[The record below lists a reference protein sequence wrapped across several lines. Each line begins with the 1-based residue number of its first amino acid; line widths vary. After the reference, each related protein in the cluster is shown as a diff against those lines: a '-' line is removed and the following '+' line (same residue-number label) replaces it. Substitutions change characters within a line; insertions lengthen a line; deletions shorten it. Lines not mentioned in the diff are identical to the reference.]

1 MKLSQRI
8 ILFQLIII
16 LVIMLG
22 FGIYTYKAKNSEL
35 LDNLSLSEK
44 VLEMRLAR
52 NLVQPLW
59 NFDTETVTEIIKLE
73 LHDKNIVAIILDPDT
88 SPYGLIKNSEYAV
101 VEYKER
107 KENKESLD
115 GNSDF
120 LDIEVTKDGE
130 VLGVARVFQTD
141 EFIKKDLR
149 AVLVQIILQTIIL
162 SLLLTGGTFLLLIS
176 LVLKPLQ
183 TITIRISEIAK
194 GEGDLTHE
202 IAIKRKDEIGELAD
216 NFNIFVKKLRD
227 IIMKVKES
235 SKSVISVTKSLG
247 ANTEETAAAI
257 VEIDQNINTISSQV
271 SNLNDNSKSSSV
283 SVASINDS
291 ICDLN
296 SLIDNQTNAVE
307 DSTASV
313 NQMSASL
320 DSVANITSAKTEAT
334 RRLEV
339 TAGKGG
345 QNMSEADNA
354 VKEISSSVGSIS
366 EMVDLIN
373 GIAAQTNLLAM
384 NAAIEAAHAGD
395 AGKGFSVVADEIR
408 KLAENSSMNA
418 KKIGTEL
425 KEIVQKIDLATTASK
440 ESSSSFVE
448 INREVKEV
456 SQALTEISSTTVELS
471 TGGKQIIEA
480 MMLLTSVSSNVQE
493 AAVSMSE
500 NANSVLKE
508 VDTVSRIST
517 EVSGGMEEI
526 GIVTNKVSKAVND
539 IKDLS
544 IQLDNA
550 SSILDVEVN
559 KFKTE

>member
-1 MKLSQRI
+1 MKLSQKI
-8 ILFQLIII
+8 ILFQVVIII
-16 LVIMLG
+16 IIMLG

-35 LDNLSLSEK
+35 LEKLSHSEK

-73 LHDKNIVAIILDPDT
+73 LNDENIVAILLDPDT

-101 VEYKER
+101 LEYEESE
-107 KENKESLD
+107 ENKELLD
-115 GNSDF
+115 GNSNF
-120 LDIEVTKDGE
+120 LDIEITKEEE
-130 VLGVARVFQTD
+130 VLGLARIYYTY
-141 EFIKKDLR
+141 EFFKKDFK

-162 SLLLTGGTFLLLIS
+162 TLILTGGTFLLLIS
-176 LVLKPLQ
+176 LVLNPLG
-183 TITIRISEIAK
+183 TITKRISEIAK

-202 IAIKRKDEIGELAD
+202 IAIKRKDEIGDLAD
-216 NFNIFVKKLRD
+216 NFNLFVRKLRD
-227 IIMKVKES
+227 IIIKVKES
-235 SKSVISVTKSLG
+235 SRSVSSVTESLG
-247 ANTEETAAAI
+247 ANAEETAAAI
-257 VEIDQNINTISSQV
+257 VEIDQNISTISNQV
-271 SNLNDNSKSSSV
+271 LTLNDTSKSSATSV
-283 SVASINDS
+283 SAITDS
-291 ICDLN
+291 IGELN
-296 SLIDNQTNAVE
+296 SLIDNQANAVE

-320 DSVANITSAKTEAT
+320 DNVANITNAKTEVT

-345 QNMSEADNA
+345 QNMSQADNA

-366 EMVDLIN
+366 EMVALIN

-395 AGKGFSVVADEIR
+395 AGRGFSVVADEIR
-408 KLAENSSMNA
+408 KLAETSSMNA

-425 KEIVQKIDLATTASK
+425 KEIVQKIDLATAASK
-440 ESSSSFVE
+440 DSSSSFIE
-448 INREVKEV
+448 IDSEVKEV

-471 TGGKQIIEA
+471 SGGKQIIEA

-493 AAVSMSE
+493 AAISMSE
-500 NANSVLKE
+500 NANSVLTE

-517 EVSGGMEEI
+517 EVAGGMEEI
-526 GIVTNKVSKAVND
+526 GIGTNEVSKAVND

-544 IQLDNA
+544 IELENA
-550 SSILDVEVN
+550 STILDIEVN